1 MTAGPAASAVEQG
14 VDLRKLSPADA
25 RRLLEVV
32 LTFARHG
39 ALVVVRRGPYLVFG
53 VRERA
58 PRAIA
63 VALRRSFADLGPTYV
78 KFGQLVASSPGLFPA
93 VLCDEFR
100 HLLDHVPAES
110 AKVVRRTVRED
121 FGRSV
126 REVFATFNDVPVAS
140 ASMAQVHVATLH
152 DGRRV
157 AVKVRRPKLRRRMEQ
172 DLRLMRLLAKVLEQ
186 AGTLGEVAN
195 PGAVIDDFATTLR
208 AELDFRNESR
218 WMTEFETNLRGFG
231 ENDQVVVPKPVAGLV
246 TRRVLVMNFIDG
258 RPVDDVVALA
268 ADGHDLEELLLAAI
282 RAWAEGA
289 LVHGLFHGDVHAG
302 NLMVT
307 DEGNIAFLDF
317 GIMGEVTGETREL
330 LLNTLPVVLF
340 GGDFTRAANVIVTLG
355 AATRPVDL
363 AALARDLEAMA
374 QPLLGSTLADVNYGE
389 LLSQILTV
397 AARYRLR
404 LPREM
409 VLLAK
414 QLLYFERYAKAMAP
428 DYRILSDPR
437 IIQHLLQAQ
446 SASAGS

>member
-1 MTAGPAASAVEQG
+1 
-14 VDLRKLSPADA
+14 
-25 RRLLEVV
+25 
-32 LTFARHG
+32 
-39 ALVVVRRGPYLVFG
+39 
-53 VRERA
+53 
-58 PRAIA
+58 
-63 VALRRSFADLGPTYV
+63 
-78 KFGQLVASSPGLFPA
+78 
-93 VLCDEFR
+93 
-100 HLLDHVPAES
+100 
-110 AKVVRRTVRED
+110 
-121 FGRSV
+121 
-126 REVFATFNDVPVAS
+126 
-140 ASMAQVHVATLH
+140 
-152 DGRRV
+152 
-157 AVKVRRPKLRRRMEQ
+157 
-172 DLRLMRLLAKVLEQ
+172 
-186 AGTLGEVAN
+186 
-195 PGAVIDDFATTLR
+195 
-208 AELDFRNESR
+208 
-218 WMTEFETNLRGFG
+218 MTEFESNLRAFG
-231 ENDQVVVPKPVAGLV
+231 DNDQVVVPKPVAGLV
-246 TRRVLVMNFIDG
+246 TRRVLVMNFING
-258 RPVDDVVALA
+258 RPVDDVVTLA
-268 ADGHDLEELLLAAI
+268 AGGHDLEELLLAAI

-317 GIMGEVTGETREL
+317 GIMGEVTGETRAL

-340 GGDFTRAANVIVTLG
+340 GGDFTRAADVIVALG
-355 AATRPVDL
+355 AATRSVDL

-446 SASAGS
+446 SAPSDL

>member
-25 RRLLEVV
+25 RRLVDVV

-39 ALVVVRRGPYLVFG
+39 ALVVVRRGPYLAFG

-110 AKVVRRTVRED
+110 AKVVRRTIRED
-121 FGRSV
+121 FGRPV
-126 REVFATFNDVPVAS
+126 REVFATFNDVPVAA

-208 AELDFRNESR
+208 AELDFRNEAR

-231 ENDQVVVPKPVAGLV
+231 ENDHVVVPKPLAGLV

-268 ADGHDLEELLLAAI
+268 AGGHDLEELLLAAI

-340 GGDFTRAANVIVTLG
+340 GGDFTRAANVIVALG

>member
-1 MTAGPAASAVEQG
+1 MTAGPAASGVEQG
-14 VDLRKLSPADA
+14 VDLRKLSPVDA
-25 RRLLEVV
+25 RRLVEVA

-39 ALVVVRRGPYLVFG
+39 VFVVVRRGPYLILS
-53 VRERA
+53 VRRRA

-100 HLLDHVPAES
+100 HLLDHVPAEPAS
-110 AKVVRRTVRED
+110 VVRRTIRDD
-121 FGRSV
+121 FGRPV
-126 REVFATFNDVPVAS
+126 RDVFATFDDVPVAA
-140 ASMAQVHVATLH
+140 ASIAQVHVATLH

-157 AVKVRRPKLRRRMEQ
+157 AVKIRRPKLRRRMER
-172 DLRLMRLLAKVLEQ
+172 DLRLMRLLAKILEQ

-195 PGAVIDDFATTLR
+195 PGAIIDDFATTLR
-208 AELDFRNESR
+208 AELDFHNEAR
-218 WMTEFETNLRGFG
+218 WMAEFETNLRAFG
-231 ENDQVVVPKPVAGLV
+231 DNDRVVVPRPVAGLV

-258 RPVDDVVALA
+258 SPVDDVARLE

-282 RAWAEGA
+282 RGWAEGA

-307 DEGNIAFLDF
+307 DDGNIAFLDF
-317 GIMGEVTGETREL
+317 GIMGEVTGETRRL
-330 LLNTLPVVLF
+330 LLETLPVVLF
-340 GGDFTRAANVIVTLG
+340 GGDFSRAAEVVVALG
-355 AATRPVDL
+355 ATTRPLDL
-363 AALARDLEAMA
+363 DRLTADIEAVAR
-374 QPLLGSTLADVNYGE
+374 PLLGATLADVNYGE

-437 IIQHLLQAQ
+437 IMQHLLQALPAV
-446 SASAGS
+446 SDR